1 MTSAAQ
7 AGKSVTRDPVGFEEH
22 DHRSCISAGLAV
34 AEAHCADEGLRLTP
48 VRRKALEILL
58 QEHRALGAYEMLDK
72 LRDAGFGSQPPVAY
86 RALEF
91 LVANGFAHKIERLN
105 AFIACAHPGASH
117 SPAFMICRICE
128 SVAEAQ
134 ASPARGALGEAA
146 RSTGFKIE
154 RTVVEAEGICPACA
168 AKAEA

>member
-1 MTSAAQ
+1 MTSGRQ
-7 AGKSVTRDPVGFEEH
+7 TGKPVPGDPIGFEKH
-22 DHRSCISAGLAV
+22 DHGSCIGMGLAA
-34 AEAHCADEGLRLTP
+34 AEAHCSAEGLRFTP
-48 VRRKALEILL
+48 VRRKTLEILL
-58 QEHRALGAYEMLDK
+58 QEHRALGAYEMLDR

-117 SPAFMICRICE
+117 SPAFMICRLCD

-134 ASPARGALGEAA
+134 STPARGALGEAA
-146 RSTGFKIE
+146 RATGFRIE
-154 RTVVEAEGICPACA
+154 RTVVEAEGVCPACA
-168 AKAEA
+168 EKADA

>member
-1 MTSAAQ
+1 MTSPTS
-7 AGKSVTRDPVGFEEH
+7 AGKPVPGDPVGFDTH
-22 DHRSCISAGLAV
+22 DHASCISAGLA
-34 AEAHCADEGLRLTP
+34 AADGHCQAAGLRFTP

-58 QEHRALGAYEMLDK
+58 QEHRALGAYEMLDR

-105 AFIACAHPGASH
+105 AFIACAHPGATH
-117 SPAFMICRICE
+117 SPAFMICRSCQ

-134 ASPARGALGEAA
+134 STPARGALGDAA
-146 RSTGFKIE
+146 RATGFRIE

-168 AKAEA
+168 DKAEA

>member
-1 MTSAAQ
+1 MTSAAE
-7 AGKSVTRDPVGFEEH
+7 AGKTMPGDPIGFETH
-22 DHRSCISAGLAV
+22 DHRTCISMGLAT
-34 AEAHCADEGLRLTP
+34 AEAHCDAQNLRFTP

-58 QEHRALGAYEMLDK
+58 QEHRALGAYEMLDR

-117 SPAFMICRICE
+117 SPAFMICRLCQ

-134 ASPARGALGEAA
+134 STPARGALGEAA
-146 RSTGFKIE
+146 RATGFTIE

-168 AKAEA
+168 DKADA